1 MKLTVLTHK
10 DSSYTE
16 FTKSLLIRLSREVDI
31 DYEIVEINPGEE
43 PMIARGKELPCFI
56 LNEKVVM
63 AGRPSYEQLKKILSR
78 KGGFL
83 GFFKGR

>member
-16 FTKSLLIRLSREVDI
+16 FTKSLLIRLSREVEI
-31 DYEIVEINPGEE
+31 EYEIVEINPGEE

-56 LNEKVVM
+56 VDEKVVM
-63 AGRPSYEQLKKILSR
+63 AGKPSYEQLKKMLSKR
-78 KGGFL
+78 NGFL
-83 GFFKGR
+83 GLFRGR